1 MAGVLY
7 AIGLRVFLLGV
18 HAASILGHRK
28 ARQSFT
34 GRRDWEE
41 RLSSA
46 VKTAEKTRPGKWIHI
61 HCASLGEFEQGAPV
75 MSALRERV
83 PDRPILLTF
92 FSPSGVESVPPNTAD
107 HVDYLPFDTAENMR
121 LFHQI
126 LPATDTVLI
135 KYELWPNLLESRL
148 SEGAHIHLIAACFDS
163 NRYPANRWGRWIRK
177 KMARFSSVMV
187 QDGASADVIARF
199 GIRAE
204 VAGDPRMDRVCDT
217 FHKEPSQAIQ
227 AKLDQIAHWAGNRK
241 MLVTGSVWPEEWE
254 VIRELIPRLPSSGWC
269 LLCAPHEV
277 EGQATRSWASESGF
291 PRTTQYL
298 DSPIPPSDGLI
309 LDEMGILK
317 YTYALGHAAIV
328 GGGWGS
334 GVHNTLEPAVFGL
347 PTAVGPGISG
357 FREIQSLQSIGALTV
372 CPSPREMIRT
382 VGLWMSD
389 APPEEKGKAGADWI
403 LDNSGAAKSIAS
415 RILRV

>member
-28 ARQSFT
+28 AKQSLT
-34 GRRDWEE
+34 GRRDWGE

-92 FSPSGVESVPPNTAD
+92 FSPSGVESVPANTAD

-126 LPATDTVLI
+126 LPASDTVLI

-148 SEGAHIHLIAACFDS
+148 SEGAKIHLIAARFDA
-163 NRYPANRWGRWIRK
+163 NRHPANIWGRWIRK
-177 KMARFSSVMV
+177 KMARFTSVLV
-187 QDGASADVIARF
+187 QDSASAGVIAKF
-199 GIRAE
+199 GIHAE
-204 VAGDPRMDRVCDT
+204 VAGDPRMDRVRDT
-217 FHKEPSQAIQ
+217 FHMEPSQAIQ
-227 AKLDQIAHWAGNRK
+227 AKLDQIAHWMGNRK
-241 MLVTGSVWPEEWE
+241 MLVTGSVWPEEWK
-254 VIRELIPRLPSSGWC
+254 VLRKLIPRLSASGWC

-277 EGQATRSWASESGF
+277 QGQTARNWASESGF
-291 PRTTQYL
+291 PRSTQYL

-309 LDEMGILK
+309 LDEMGVLK
-317 YTYALGHAAIV
+317 HTYALGHAAIV

-347 PTAVGPGISG
+347 PTAVGPNIGG

-372 CPSPREMIRT
+372 CPSPHEMIRT
-382 VGLWMSD
+382 VDLWMSD
-389 APPEEKGKAGADWI
+389 APPEKEGKAGADWI
-403 LDNSGAAKSIAS
+403 LDNLGAAKSIAS
-415 RILRV
+415 RILNV